1 MGASWGRIKSTKSL
15 ISGEN
20 IDEPYRAGLIHSP
33 KGFLYV
39 FQIIITLD
47 YFDELA
53 LYLPSDAVL
62 MCKIFFIF
70 ASTNPFLIN
79 PEREQVQSR

>member
-1 MGASWGRIKSTKSL
+1 MTPVGWDLFIAQGAMRAKPEMKPWACRGVVPTAL
-15 ISGEN
+15 IMHLN
-20 IDEPYRAGLIHSP
+20 
-33 KGFLYV
+33 
-39 FQIIITLD
+39 
-47 YFDELA
+47 FDAVA
-53 LYLPSDAVL
+53 LYWPSNTVL